1 MSCNILGKYI
11 SNINRDFIKYCEPKL
26 AKYNL
31 TLTTWRCMIVIDKT
45 QNCSL
50 KTIAESLNVDN
61 ALITRNIKKLKEL
74 NYILKNPRKEDSRYF
89 QLELTSKG
97 KEVLSKVD
105 KFQGLWYKKITTG
118 FNEEEIETLV
128 KLFDKLCMNIK

>member
-31 TLTTWRCMIVIDKT
+31 TLTIWRCMIVIDKT

-105 KFQGLWYKKITTG
+105 KFQGLWYEKITTG